1 MTDETLS
8 KEAQVLRMVKRVL
21 TDIAKDTSTAP
32 GLKHPL
38 SENTI
43 QGIRDCLSLISARE
57 LELAEEAGQP
67 MNMRP
72 RFTDEPNQAVVVPI
86 NQIGR
91 RDDGDADP
99 D

>member
-1 MTDETLS
+1 MSDETLS

-38 SENTI
+38 SDTTI

-67 MNMRP
+67 MTMRP
-72 RFTDEPNQAVVVPI
+72 RFTDEPKASVVVPI
-86 NQIGR
+86 DKIGR
-91 RDDGDADP
+91 RKGNNDNSD
-99 D
+99 